1 LISLDVRF
9 DKIICVTVKIMSLMP
24 SEELSE
30 TLRKKRRRLDKTQ
43 GKIADLTGLSVS
55 QISRIEKNSVNYTYS
70 TAYKLWKTLESLEK
84 DSKTAR
90 EKMNSP
96 VTWAET
102 GETVL
107 EVKKEM
113 RENDF
118 SQMPVRKNGEHV
130 GRITE
135 GLLLEAESPDQKIES
150 LMGSKYSEVDPDT
163 SIEALTKLL
172 KEDSAVLV
180 VKEGYQGILTLADV
194 M

>member
-1 LISLDVRF
+1 
-9 DKIICVTVKIMSLMP
+9 MSLMP
-24 SEELSE
+24 PEELSE

-70 TAYKLWKTLESLEK
+70 TAYKLWKTLEGLEK

-96 VTWAET
+96 VTWAHAS
-102 GETVL
+102 ETVL
-107 EVKKEM
+107 EIKKEM
-113 RENDF
+113 HENDF
-118 SQMPVRKNGEHV
+118 SQMPVRKDKKHV

-135 GLLLEAESPDQKIES
+135 GLLLEAESPDQEIES
-150 LMGSKYSEVDPDT
+150 LMGSKYSEVDPGT
-163 SIEALTKLL
+163 SIEALENLL

-180 VKEGYQGILTLADV
+180 VKDGYQGILTLADV

>member
-1 LISLDVRF
+1 
-9 DKIICVTVKIMSLMP
+9 MSLMP
-24 SEELSE
+24 KSEIWE

-70 TAYKLWKTLESLEK
+70 TAYKLWKTLEGLEK
-84 DSKTAR
+84 DSRTAR

-96 VTWAET
+96 VEWAEAS
-102 GETVL
+102 ETVL
-107 EVKKEM
+107 EVKKKM
-113 RENDF
+113 RKNNY
-118 SQMPVRKNGEHV
+118 SQMPVREREEHV

-135 GLLLEAESPDQKIES
+135 GLLLESTDPDQQIRE

-163 SIEALTKLL
+163 SIQALKELL

-180 VKEGYQGILTLADV
+180 VKDGYEGILTLADV

>member
-1 LISLDVRF
+1 
-9 DKIICVTVKIMSLMP
+9 MSLMP

-70 TAYKLWKTLESLEK
+70 TAYKLWKTLEGLEK

-96 VTWAET
+96 VTWAEAS
-102 GETVL
+102 ETVL
-107 EVKKEM
+107 EIKKEM

-118 SQMPVRKNGEHV
+118 SQMPVRKNSEQV

-135 GLLLEAESPDQKIES
+135 GLLLEAESPDQKIEE
-150 LMGSKYSEVDPDT
+150 LMGSKYSEIDPDT
-163 SIEALTKLL
+163 SIEALKNLL

-180 VKEGYQGILTLADV
+180 VKNGYQGILTLADV

>member
-1 LISLDVRF
+1 
-9 DKIICVTVKIMSLMP
+9 
-24 SEELSE
+24 
-30 TLRKKRRRLDKTQ
+30 
-43 GKIADLTGLSVS
+43 
-55 QISRIEKNSVNYTYS
+55 
-70 TAYKLWKTLESLEK
+70 LWKTLEGLEK

-96 VTWAET
+96 VTWAHAR
-102 GETVL
+102 ETVL
-107 EVKKEM
+107 EIKKEM

-118 SQMPVRKNGEHV
+118 SQMPVRKDKKHV

-135 GLLLEAESPDQKIES
+135 GLLLEAESPDQEIES

-163 SIEALTKLL
+163 SIEALKNLL

-180 VKEGYQGILTLADV
+180 VKDGYQGILTLADV